1 MAEALFKARLAQ
13 AGQVSGW
20 SVASAGT
27 WALEGHPPAELSQ
40 KVMQESGLD
49 ISHHRSHSVDQEL
62 LEGFDL
68 ILTMESGHKEA
79 LRAEF
84 PEVSG
89 RVYLLSEMA
98 GRTHNIDDPIGRSV
112 VEFRATVD
120 EIESIIDAGF
130 QKIQEFAREK
140 PEK

>member
-1 MAEALFKARLAQ
+1 
-13 AGQVSGW
+13 
-20 SVASAGT
+20 
-27 WALEGHPPAELSQ
+27 
-40 KVMQESGLD
+40 MQERGLD
-49 ISHHRSHSVDQEL
+49 ISHHRSHSVNQEL

-79 LRAEF
+79 IRAEF
-84 PEVSG
+84 PQVSG

-98 GRTHNIDDPIGRSV
+98 ERTHNIDDPIGRSV